1 MELKN
6 KWQSFRTYLSEL
18 KVGKTNLE
26 DILTKILIFVFFIVL
41 IPLLFS
47 SNKSGTSLNMKKG
60 SIAPK
65 KVVAPFNFFILKT
78 KEELKKERDENAAKV
93 PFYFSYNDS
102 ITRAATGK
110 LHAVI
115 SYILNKNIP
124 VFDDVGSNSTADSFF
139 TVLKNELQEQFLF
152 NFSSGSLQI
161 LSDIFND
168 PKRLESFKE
177 AAALAEKLEKE
188 GILSLSLAE
197 INRPNVVVRRK
208 GIEEPLAPQNRR
220 DLPAVNKV
228 LENKLLE
235 SFDVNQALIINYFF
249 AQILTPN
256 LIYEQKFTRAAVE
269 QAIAEVAVTKD
280 MVYENERIVDANERI
295 DADIF
300 QKLYSLKAAQIERGR
315 REGGFQ
321 DIIAYLAKMMLLAA
335 VLLIAGLYLF
345 SFRKK
350 IFNNNKMLFMISLI
364 LMLEFV
370 LAALISGPLNW
381 HTYVIPVTI
390 VSMLLA
396 ILVDS
401 GIAFVATV
409 VVALVLGGIQ
419 GGGYDIALMTMVSGM
434 VAIFSVHK
442 MRTRNQVFKAIV
454 FIAAAYLWVLITLTA
469 LRYDSLLEASKIFV
483 YFLLPNA
490 VLSPFLTFMLL
501 GVFEKLFDITTDVTL
516 LELSDMNHPLLKKLA
531 MEAPGTFHHSM
542 VVGNLAERAAKAIG
556 ANSLLA
562 RVGSYYHDVGKMEK
576 PEYFVENQMDADNR
590 HTQLAASMS
599 ALILTS
605 HVKNGIEM
613 AAAAGI
619 PKRIRDFIPEHHGTS
634 TMDFFYKKALEN
646 AGETQVNEADFRYQG
661 PKPQSRET
669 AIVMLADSV
678 EAATRSIKNPTPN
691 KIRAFVEELVDKKFR
706 MGELDEC
713 DLTLRDLKQIVDA
726 FMPVLYGVFQHRIEY
741 PDQENKKGQSKPRS
755 KNEKNDKNGHSNSSG
770 ASKNTAEPKAV

>member
-1 MELKN
+1 MDLKN
-6 KWQSFRTYLSEL
+6 KWQDFRTYLREH
-18 KVGKTNLE
+18 KVGRTNLE

-102 ITRAATGK
+102 LTRAATNK
-110 LHAVI
+110 LHAVTK
-115 SYILNKNIP
+115 YILDRNIP
-124 VFDDVGSNSTADSFF
+124 AFNDAGGNSAADSFF
-139 TVLKNELQEQFLF
+139 TVLKNELQEQFAF

-168 PKRLESFKE
+168 PKRLENFKKT
-177 AAALAEKLEKE
+177 AALAEQLEKE

-197 INRPNVVVRRK
+197 INRPNIVVMRK
-208 GIEEPLAPQNRR
+208 GIEETLAPQKRR
-220 DLPAVNKV
+220 DLPTVNKV

-235 SFDVNQALIINYFF
+235 TFDVNQALILNYFF

-256 LIYEQKFTRAAVE
+256 LIYEQKYTEDAVE

-315 REGGFQ
+315 REGGLQ
-321 DIIAYLAKMMLLAA
+321 DIIAYLAKMMLLVA

-350 IFNNNKMLFMISLI
+350 IFGNNKILFMISII
-364 LMLEFV
+364 LLMEFV

-381 HTYVIPVTI
+381 HTFVIPVTI

-434 VAIFSVHK
+434 VAIFSVYK

-483 YFLLPNA
+483 FFLLPNA
-490 VLSPFLTFMLL
+490 ILSPFLTFMLL

-576 PEYFVENQMDADNR
+576 PEYFVENQMDAENR

-613 AAAAGI
+613 AAEAGI

-741 PDQENKKGQSKPRS
+741 PDQEKKKGASKPRL
-755 KNEKNDKNGHSNSSG
+755 KNDKNDKNGHSNSSA

>member
-1 MELKN
+1 MDLKT
-6 KWQSFRTYLSEL
+6 KWQDFRTYLSAL
-18 KVGKTNLE
+18 KIGRTNLE
-26 DILTKILIFVFFIVL
+26 DILTKILLFTFFLVV

-47 SNKSGTSLNMKKG
+47 SDKSGTSLNMKKG

-78 KEELKKERDENAAKV
+78 KEELKKERDENAARV

-102 ITRAATGK
+102 VTKETIAK
-110 LHAVI
+110 MQAVI
-115 SYILNKNIP
+115 QFILKKDIP
-124 VFDDVGSNSTADSFF
+124 VFNSGSSGTAADSFF
-139 TVLKNELQEQFLF
+139 TVLKNELAEQFEF
-152 NFSSGSLQI
+152 HFSSGSLQI
-161 LSDIFND
+161 LADIFND
-168 PKRLESFKE
+168 PQRLKSFKSV
-177 AAALAEKLEKE
+177 AALTAEYERE
-188 GILSLSLAE
+188 GILSLNLTE
-197 INRPNVVVRRK
+197 INRPNVVVLRN
-208 GIEEPLAPQNRR
+208 GIEESLAPEKRR
-220 DLPAVNKV
+220 DLPAVNKA

-235 SFDVNQALIINYFF
+235 TFDVNQTLILNYFF
-249 AQILTPN
+249 AQILKPN
-256 LIYEQKFTRAAVE
+256 LIYEQKFTEDAVE

-315 REGGFQ
+315 REGGWQ

-350 IFNNNKMLFMISLI
+350 IFRKNKTLFMISLI

-434 VAIFSVHK
+434 VAIFSVYK

-469 LRYDSLLEASKIFV
+469 LRYDSLLDASKIYV

-490 VLSPFLTFMLL
+490 VLSPFITFMLL
-501 GVFEKLFDITTDVTL
+501 GIFEKLFDITTDVTL

-576 PEYFVENQMDADNR
+576 PEYFAENQMDAENR

-634 TMDFFYKKALEN
+634 TMAFFYKKALDN
-646 AGETQVNEADFRYQG
+646 AGETQVNEADYRYQG
-661 PKPQSRET
+661 PKPQSKET

-706 MGELDEC
+706 AGELDEC
-713 DLTLRDLKQIVDA
+713 DLTLRDLKHIVDA
-726 FMPVLYGVFQHRIEY
+726 FMPVLHGVFQHRIEY
-741 PDQENKKGQSKPRS
+741 PDQEKKKVAAKPRS
-755 KNEKNDKNGHSNSSG
+755 KNEKHDKNGHSNSS
-770 ASKNTAEPKAV
+770 ASTRNTADGRAV

>member
-1 MELKN
+1 MDLKN
-6 KWQSFRTYLSEL
+6 KWQNFRTYLSEL

-26 DILTKILIFVFFIVL
+26 DILTKILIFMFFIVL

-78 KEELKKERDENAAKV
+78 KQELKKERDENAAKV

-102 ITRAATGK
+102 VTRAATTK
-110 LHAVI
+110 LHTVI
-115 SYILNKNIP
+115 TFILDKNIP
-124 VFDDVGSNSTADSFF
+124 AFNDAGTNSTADSFF
-139 TVLKNELQEQFLF
+139 TVLKNELKEQFAF

-168 PKRLESFKE
+168 PERLESFKKT
-177 AAALAEKLEKE
+177 AVLAEKLEKE
-188 GILSLSLAE
+188 GILSLSLVE
-197 INRPNVVVRRK
+197 INRPNVVVMRK
-208 GIEEPLAPQNRR
+208 GIEETLAPQNRR

-256 LIYEQKFTRAAVE
+256 LIYEQKFTEDAVE

-315 REGGFQ
+315 REGGLQ
-321 DIIAYLAKMMLLAA
+321 DIIAYLAKMMLLVA

-350 IFNNNKMLFMISLI
+350 IFGNNKMLFMISII
-364 LMLEFV
+364 LLLEF
-370 LAALISGPLNW
+370 LMAALITGPLHW

-401 GIAFVATV
+401 GIAFMATV

-576 PEYFVENQMDADNR
+576 PEYFVENQMDAENR

-613 AAAAGI
+613 AEAAGI

-646 AGETQVNEADFRYQG
+646 AGETQVNEADYRYQG
-661 PKPQSRET
+661 PKPQSKET

-741 PDQENKKGQSKPRS
+741 PDQEKKKGPAKPRS
-755 KNEKNDKNGHSNSSG
+755 KNEKNDKNGHSNSSV
-770 ASKNTAEPKAV
+770 ASKNTTEPKTV